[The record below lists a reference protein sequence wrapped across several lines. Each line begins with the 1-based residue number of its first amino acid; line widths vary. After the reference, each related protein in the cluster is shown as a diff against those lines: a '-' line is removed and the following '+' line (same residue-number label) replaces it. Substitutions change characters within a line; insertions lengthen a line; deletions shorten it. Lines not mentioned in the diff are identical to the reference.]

1 MVNTGTATDAVTIA
15 AVTSAALALMINS
28 LMFYLLVGIKRL
40 LGSVDT
46 QTLWAWVTICMVT
59 PSGHK
64 SNTYFDLASI

>member
-40 LGSVDT
+40 LGSTDT
-46 QTLWAWVTICMVT
+46 QSFVGFGNAA
-59 PSGHK
+59 HR
-64 SNTYFDLASI
+64 NTRRAKR

>member
-40 LGSVDT
+40 LGWVDT
-46 QTLWAWVTICMVT
+46 QNFLGFGNGA
-59 PSGHK
+59 H
-64 SNTYFDLASI
+64 SNTGRAKR

>member
-40 LGSVDT
+40 LGSIDT
-46 QTLWAWVTICMVT
+46 QNFVGFGNRV
-59 PSGHK
+59 H
-64 SNTYFDLASI
+64 SNIGRA

>member
-40 LGSVDT
+40 LGSIDT
-46 QTLWAWVTICMVT
+46 QSFVGFGNGV
-59 PSGHK
+59 H
-64 SNTYFDLASI
+64 SNIERA